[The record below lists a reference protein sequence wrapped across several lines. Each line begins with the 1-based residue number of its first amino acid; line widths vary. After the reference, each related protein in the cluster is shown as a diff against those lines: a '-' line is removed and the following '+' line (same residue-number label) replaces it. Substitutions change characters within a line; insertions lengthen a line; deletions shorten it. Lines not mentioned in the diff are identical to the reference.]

1 LTLRIGTSGWSYR
14 DWKGAFYPEG
24 VPSREYLHFY
34 ARRFPA
40 VEVDS
45 SFYAAPAR
53 TTLQHWLEAAPP
65 GFRFVLKVPRSITHE
80 GRLDENAEELARFL
94 DLLSLLGERRG
105 PALLQLPPSF
115 TRSRLSEL
123 FRLLEELPIRPGLS
137 VEFRHPSCFAPE
149 AFEEVRERGVGL
161 VTSEAHSGLLLSGPD
176 VILRLLGK
184 RDAVESFDRV
194 VFDRGAD
201 LDLWAERLRQ
211 LPDWVEN
218 TYVFL
223 GNNFSGHAPA
233 TALGLGVRLGVLER
247 PEDPGQQA
255 SLFG

>member
-1 LTLRIGTSGWSYR
+1 LTLRVGTSGWSYR
-14 DWKGAFYPEG
+14 DWKGGFYPDG
-24 VPSREYLHFY
+24 VSARDYLQFY

-45 SFYAAPAR
+45 SFYAAPTRA
-53 TTLQHWLEAAPP
+53 TLQHWLEVTPAD
-65 GFRFVLKVPRSITHE
+65 FRFVLKVPRSITHE
-80 GRLDENAEELARFL
+80 GRLDDKAEALAGFL
-94 DLLSLLGERRG
+94 ELLGTLGNRRG

-123 FRLLEELPIRPGLS
+123 IRLLEELPIRPGLC

-149 AFEEVRERGVGL
+149 AFEETRERGVGL
-161 VTSEAHSGLLLSGPD
+161 VTTETHTGLLLSGPD
-176 VILRLLGK
+176 VVLRLLGT
-184 RDAVESFDRV
+184 RDSVESFDRV
-194 VFDRGAD
+194 VFDRGPD
-201 LDLWAERLRQ
+201 LDLWAKRLVQ

-218 TYVFL
+218 AYVFL

-233 TALGLGVRLGVLER
+233 TALELGVRLGVLEP
-247 PEDPGQQA
+247 PEDPGTQA